1 MALKNSKRN
10 SFRALFYYLRF
21 LISTNKLL
29 NEIKLMITILTS
41 FLHPESLSL
50 GFGSDGSTG
59 SCPAHLSAA
68 VPSQSFDVHLP
79 HVGHA
84 VCSCFGRSGSSF
96 PSSAILI
103 ELE

>member
-1 MALKNSKRN
+1 MVS
-10 SFRALFYYLRF
+10 SFFNVCYLRF
-21 LISTNKLL
+21 LISTSKLL
-29 NEIKLMITILTS
+29 KEIKLTITILIS

-50 GFGSDGSTG
+50 GFGSTG
-59 SCPAHLSAA
+59 SDGVCPAHLSAS
-68 VPSQSFDVHLP
+68 VPSQSFEVHFP

-84 VCSCFGRSGSSF
+84 VCSCFGRSGSTF